1 MPMRKEYY
9 NYQWV
14 EKKAI
19 QPLNEVRRPPSIKE
33 FIVWKEYFDLLVDM
47 ACEYP
52 DQTNVKQRRSS
63 LYKMLHRRDSKEA

>member
-19 QPLNEVRRPPSIKE
+19 LPLNEVRRPPSIK
-33 FIVWKEYFDLLVDM
+33 
-47 ACEYP
+47 
-52 DQTNVKQRRSS
+52 
-63 LYKMLHRRDSKEA
+63 